1 MTRIVLA
8 IALILTGTGF
18 VEAKYG
24 PNMKQSPCM
33 LKSTAKGLNC
43 PNMK

>member
-1 MTRIVLA
+1 MSRIVLA
-8 IALILTGTGF
+8 IALILAGTGF
-18 VEAKYG
+18 VEARNG
-24 PNMKQSPCM
+24 PNMKQGPCM